1 MWGAYQ
7 AVTEYLSHDA
17 GRAKDPTEAAR
28 QRLEGL
34 WFGKAATTLTDAHG
48 LALAATRS

>member
-7 AVTEYLSHDA
+7 AVTEHLSHDA
-17 GRAKDPTEAAR
+17 GWSWDPIEAAR

-34 WFGKAATTLTDAHG
+34 WFGKAAATLTQAHA
-48 LALAATRS
+48 LALAATLS